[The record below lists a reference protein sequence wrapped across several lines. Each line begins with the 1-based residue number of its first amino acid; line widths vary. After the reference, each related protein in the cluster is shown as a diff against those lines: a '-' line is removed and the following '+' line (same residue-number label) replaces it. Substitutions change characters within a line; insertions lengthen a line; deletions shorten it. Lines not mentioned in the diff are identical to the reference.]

1 MSSVTASPRTSKGLP
16 LGIPDWFIHFH
27 ISSGAL
33 DDPIRASKGYLRGN
47 PLEVLRLA
55 LEVSLFPHPT
65 ISLI

>member
-1 MSSVTASPRTSKGLP
+1 MSSVTASLRTSKVLP

-27 ISSGAL
+27 ISSGTL

-65 ISLI
+65 IYLI